1 MPSKKVL
8 ALSFFLM
15 ILLCLG
21 TGLARKLDFYQQ
33 FNLSQAQ
40 IEKGAPI
47 TFSCFKIPFSVLF
60 SGETFLGKPE
70 SGGDIGLSRGDIKD
84 FNIKAKEVLRV
95 KIGAGPDDL
104 GVITPSEA
112 NPEGPMSFAVS
123 PAGEIY
129 VLDQTNARIQV
140 FANKRRIK
148 TIAIPGKTFSDLEL
162 LPNRLIALLDNV
174 ARKEVVILDDKGKEL
189 KSISLRQKEIADPG
203 AVVGIYYRGKGNW
216 PGLWAQ
222 MDNDSILIADSTG
235 KAASPI
241 TSLPGLIGY
250 GGNHLLKVE
259 IEEDELVIISRS
271 DESLKNWS
279 DYKVVFKLSLGQ
291 IYGLWEDNEGRIY
304 LAVNLFNENKEANQ
318 VVVLD
323 SSGKEIGRLA
333 LFVSSSPN
341 EIYFPVRVT
350 SSGLVYQL
358 AIEEKEVVIRKYRLL

>member
-8 ALSFFLM
+8 FLSFFLM

-40 IEKGAPI
+40 IEKDTSIA
-47 TFSCFKIPFSVLF
+47 FSCFKVPFSVLF
-60 SGETFLGKPE
+60 SGETFLDNSE
-70 SGGDIGLSRGDIKD
+70 SGDNVDLSHGDIKD
-84 FNIKAKEVLRV
+84 FNVKAEEVLRV
-95 KIGAGPDDL
+95 KIGSGPDDL

-162 LPNRLIALLDNV
+162 LPNGQIALLDNV
-174 ARKEVVILDDKGKEL
+174 ARKEVVILDDKGKES
-189 KSISLRQKEIADPG
+189 KSISLKQKEISDPG

-222 MDNDSILIADSTG
+222 MDNYSILIADSTG

-241 TSLPGLIGY
+241 TSLPGLIDYDGH
-250 GGNHLLKVE
+250 HLLKVE
-259 IEEDELVIISRS
+259 IEEDKLVIVSQS
-271 DESLKNWS
+271 DEGGKNWKN
-279 DYKVVFKLSLGQ
+279 YKIGFKLPVGQ
-291 IYGLWEDNEGRIY
+291 IYGLWENDKGNIY
-304 LAVNLFNENKEANQ
+304 LAINLYNEEKEANQ
-318 VVVLD
+318 VVILD
-323 SSGKEIGRLA
+323 ARGNELSRVA
-333 LFVSSSPN
+333 LYVPVSPN
-341 EIYFPVRVT
+341 EIFFPVKIT
-350 SSGLVYQL
+350 SDGSIYQL
-358 AIEEKEVVIRKYRLL
+358 AIEGKEIAIRKYSGI